1 MARVL
6 GPRESPGR
14 GNPYAHIERTPGVC
28 GGKACVTGT
37 RIRVLD
43 IVGLRRRG
51 FEPEEMLRMYA
62 VPLTLGQIHAALAY
76 YYDHPEEIETS
87 VCEGRRLVARL
98 RREARVSKQL
108 RRAK

>member
-1 MARVL
+1 MATARTVV
-6 GPRESPGR
+6 GDYP
-14 GNPYAHIERTPGVC
+14 HIEKTPGVC
-28 GGKACVTGT
+28 GGKACITGT

-51 FEPEEMLRMYA
+51 FEPEEMLRMYG
-62 VPLTLGQIHAALAY
+62 VPLTLGQVHAALAY

-87 VCEGRRLVARL
+87 IREGRRLVARV
-98 RREARVSKQL
+98 RRNQARVSRQL